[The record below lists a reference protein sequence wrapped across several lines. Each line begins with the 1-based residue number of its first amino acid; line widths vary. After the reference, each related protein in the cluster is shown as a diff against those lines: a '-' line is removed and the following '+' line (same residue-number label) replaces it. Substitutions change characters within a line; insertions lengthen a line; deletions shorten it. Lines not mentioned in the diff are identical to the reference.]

1 MPLAA
6 SIRNL
11 KVHTNN
17 SRLLLDVPELLI
29 EPGQAL
35 GVSGPSGAGKSTL
48 LMALSGI
55 LDNAQGQI
63 IWGDSDLLNM
73 SAEKRGLFRLLNM
86 GLIFQDFLL
95 FEELSALE
103 NAVISH
109 LYLPKAKSKDIR
121 EKAEFHLRRLGIN
134 HLQQSV
140 ASFSGGE
147 RQRVAFARALANDAP
162 VILAD
167 EPTASLNR
175 EAADRLSDDLV
186 EICKAGDKTLIVV
199 THDPY
204 LLAKMDSM
212 LTLTDGKISAD
223 TGAQS

>member
-1 MPLAA
+1 MSLAV
-6 SIRNL
+6 SIRDL

-17 SRLLLDVPELLI
+17 SRLLLDVPELHI
-29 EPGQAL
+29 EPGQTL
-35 GVSGPSGAGKSTL
+35 GISGPSGAGKSTL

-55 LDNAQGQI
+55 LDNAQGQVS
-63 IWGDSDLLNM
+63 WGDSDLLSL
-73 SAEKRGLFRLLNM
+73 SAEKRGLFRSLNM

-109 LYLPKAKSKDIR
+109 LYLPKATSEEIR

-134 HLQQSV
+134 YLQQSV

-147 RQRVAFARALANDAP
+147 RQRVAVARALANDPP

-199 THDPY
+199 THDPF
-204 LLAKMDSM
+204 LLAKMDRV
-212 LTLTDGKISAD
+212 LTLTDGKVSAD